1 MAKKDIGWK
10 CKKQKS
16 KTDRQTDR
24 YADRQKVKASH
35 PADLGSFRAQQI
47 R

>member
-1 MAKKDIGWK
+1 MEEVIFNMRLIIY
-10 CKKQKS
+10 S
-16 KTDRQTDR
+16 RQTDR
-24 YADRQKVKASH
+24 YADRQEVKASH